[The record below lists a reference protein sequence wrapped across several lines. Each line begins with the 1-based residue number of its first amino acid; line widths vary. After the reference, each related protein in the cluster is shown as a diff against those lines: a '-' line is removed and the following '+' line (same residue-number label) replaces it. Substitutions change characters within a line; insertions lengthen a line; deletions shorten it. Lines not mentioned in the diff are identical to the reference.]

1 MKKAVG
7 FDQKIL
13 LNYLNYTA
21 NEANDTKKIEMYKK
35 LEQYLIKDIK
45 GNKSRKNAITI
56 LMKIWYSGNETN
68 KCIQKRAFRLLPELD
83 LKERI
88 VLHWG
93 MTLMAYPFFKEIASE
108 IGRLSSRQ
116 HDFSSSQIYRKIKE
130 LYGDRRRVEVS
141 CNAVFTS
148 LKNWRVITQIKQG
161 VYSLTDKI
169 MIPNNNLMNWL
180 VEAAIISSKNE
191 YIQMD
196 EIPTLSYLFPFS
208 FNINT
213 GLLDNS
219 IFEITNQDINKT
231 IIRIKKRKT
240 IFIENR
246 A

>member
-56 LMKIWYSGNETN
+56 LMKIWYSNNETN
-68 KCIQKRAFRLLPELD
+68 KCIQKRAFRLLPGLD

-180 VEAAIISSKNE
+180 VEAAIISSKRE
-191 YIQMD
+191 YIQID
-196 EIPTLSYLFPFS
+196 EVLTLTYLFPFS

-231 IIRIKKRKT
+231 IIRIKKNKT
-240 IFIENR
+240 LFLENQV
-246 A
+246 

>member
-56 LMKIWYSGNETN
+56 LMKIWYSNNETN

-116 HDFSSSQIYRKIKE
+116 NDFSSSQIYRKIKE

-180 VEAAIISSKNE
+180 VEAAIISSKRE
-191 YIQMD
+191 YIQID
-196 EIPTLSYLFPFS
+196 EVLTLTYLFPFS

-213 GLLDNS
+213 GLLDKS

>member
-56 LMKIWYSGNETN
+56 LMKIWYSNNETN

-93 MTLMAYPFFKEIASE
+93 RTLMAYPFFKEIASE

-180 VEAAIISSKNE
+180 VEAAIISSKRE
-191 YIQMD
+191 YIQID
-196 EIPTLSYLFPFS
+196 EVLTLTYLFPFS

-231 IIRIKKRKT
+231 IIRIKKNKT
-240 IFIENR
+240 IFLENQV
-246 A
+246 